1 MLSFIVCSFWYFI
14 YLAKEKKS
22 FYILHCCGQQAMG
35 LLSTFSCASLRFS
48 VVFAFFNQGKHKS
61 QTSLLDSNW
70 NMYLAHTFFAS
81 KCTLIDEYRTKNNL
95 VYMKC
100 FCSQFGVCRCLQILL
115 LCFGW
120 FYFWFNIF
128 VTVLQSAHYGIIV
141 NMKGCKRANM
151 LFENGI
157 TQLGSPILFSKLHTI
172 TTDST

>member
-100 FCSQFGVCRCLQILL
+100 FCSQLACAGAYRFYCCALVGFTFGLTYLSQFCKVHIMVLL
-115 LCFGW
+115 WIWRAVKEPTCFLKTASL
-120 FYFWFNIF
+120 N
-128 VTVLQSAHYGIIV
+128 
-141 NMKGCKRANM
+141 
-151 LFENGI
+151 
-157 TQLGSPILFSKLHTI
+157 
-172 TTDST
+172 